1 MRVPFLALVLLAAS
15 SLAASEGRFAKPFP
29 DDYQP
34 QPCAVAN
41 TGTSFERATFIAQAA
56 RQRGITILTSAWLTA
71 HWDEM
76 HAALAPIAA
85 KSAACFTSPGAT
97 FTFCNDAVV
106 PEMKATCDRFPAGS
120 SDRNHCTAFVEAFAS
135 GRDQHSLKWWKQS
148 QECAR
153 AAGTLTVRQQTPIV
167 WTEPATIP
175 SNYDGLI
182 TFYAVDPETRL
193 PVQALVKV
201 EGQQIYSPSA
211 PIGMPT
217 TYYPFKWPLK
227 LKRVENAEGHRDV
240 IAPTV
245 TVASDWYPHVSLP
258 MPVTITRMSASMTPP
273 ADQLRPG
280 PNVVTVTTV
289 DAASGRPVEA
299 RVMMGG
305 LVIGE
310 SNRPVTIE
318 LPKNGRRADIWV
330 TSLFNTHSDVVVAPA
345 RK

>member
-1 MRVPFLALVLLAAS
+1 MRVPILALLLLAAS
-15 SLAASEGRFAKPFP
+15 SLAASEGGLAKPFP

-41 TGTSFERATFIAQAA
+41 SGTSFDRATFVAQAA
-56 RQRGITILTSAWLTA
+56 RMRGITSLTSAWLTA
-71 HWDEM
+71 YWDEM
-76 HAALAPIAA
+76 HEALAPIAD

-120 SDRNHCTAFVEAFAS
+120 SDRNQCTAFVDAFAS
-135 GRDQHSLKWWKQS
+135 GRDQRSLQWWKQS

-175 SNYDGLI
+175 PNYDGLI
-182 TFYAVDPETRL
+182 TFYAVDPQTRL
-193 PVQALVKV
+193 PVQALVTV
-201 EGQQIYSPSA
+201 EGQKIYTSSA

-217 TYYPFKWPLK
+217 TYYPFKWPVK
-227 LKRVENAEGHRDV
+227 LKRVENSDGHRDV

-245 TVASDWYPHVSLP
+245 TVSSEWYPRVTLP

-273 ADQLRPG
+273 ADQLRRG
-280 PNVVTVTTV
+280 TNVVTVTTV
-289 DAASGRPVEA
+289 DAECGKPVEA
-299 RVMMGG
+299 RVMMGDV
-305 LVIGE
+305 VIGE

-318 LPKNGRRADIWV
+318 IPKNGRRADIWV